1 MTLIKRYTVRF
12 SDGRAAT
19 VLDMDGDD
27 PAVVIPGLIAMFAQG
42 YVVEVVHV
50 A

>member
-1 MTLIKRYTVRF
+1 MRIKRYQVRF
-12 SDGRAAT
+12 SDGRVCT

-27 PAVVIPGLIAMFAQG
+27 PAVVISGIHAQFATG
-42 YVVEVVHV
+42 FVIEVIHV